1 MNAVVMF
8 LIQSS
13 VIGALACLGSVTA
26 VVRNSAPLPCSGDS
40 RTIAPL
46 PCCGCAFMYRCHDRM
61 TCTCSATRLLGR
73 HPSRCSAPLFHN
85 HVGVICTLAVR
96 TACLASRVACV
107 RAWSWLSHPR
117 PPDRSQHG
125 CTVGVD
131 REPTRVM
138 LHPGRVVEHQS
149 ASSCRAGLCVVVRRV
164 HGLWIMPSIHFV
176 LCSLTPL
183 LDMVTTCGPV
193 DLERHFAPLVAQ
205 RTR

>member
-1 MNAVVMF
+1 MCNELQHLPEQFNLPRSSQSVDGLDHCVNVLLLVHVGQPNHQGLWNSHVLRSTDFRNAVVMF
-8 LIQSS
+8 VIQSS
-13 VIGALACLGSVTA
+13 VIGALACSGSVTA
-26 VVRNSAPLPCSGDS
+26 VVLNS
-40 RTIAPL
+40 APL

-85 HVGVICTLAVR
+85 HVRVNSVLAAR

-131 REPTRVM
+131 RDP
-138 LHPGRVVEHQS
+138 
-149 ASSCRAGLCVVVRRV
+149 
-164 HGLWIMPSIHFV
+164 
-176 LCSLTPL
+176 
-183 LDMVTTCGPV
+183 PV
-193 DLERHFAPLVAQ
+193 
-205 RTR
+205 